1 VKCPD
6 SGGKRGY
13 TKKNLVLGFF
23 PLGGFTKDRRQREC
37 NYGPNLGR
45 CFCGSVLPGARL
57 TRSKTGTNRRPFFS
71 KTISLAFANSFKA
84 GVCEYLLTPNL
95 ALILVVMGWLFA
107 LIPRRW
113 NRMSPKTKA
122 AGLQSNQAILSH
134 HSGMGPLINKPVAD
148 VLFGPVNGSSV
159 IRPRCISSRINI

>member
-1 VKCPD
+1 MPRLGRETGVH
-6 SGGKRGY
+6 
-13 TKKNLVLGFF
+13 KKTFEFGFF
-23 PLGGFTKDRRQREC
+23 SSGWFYKGQETRES

-45 CFCGSVLPGARL
+45 CFCGFVLPGARL

-71 KTISLAFANSFKA
+71 KTISLAFANSSKA
-84 GVCEYLLTPNL
+84 GFCGYRLTPNL

-113 NRMSPKTKA
+113 NRMSPNTKA
-122 AGLQSNQAILSH
+122 AGLHSNQAILSH